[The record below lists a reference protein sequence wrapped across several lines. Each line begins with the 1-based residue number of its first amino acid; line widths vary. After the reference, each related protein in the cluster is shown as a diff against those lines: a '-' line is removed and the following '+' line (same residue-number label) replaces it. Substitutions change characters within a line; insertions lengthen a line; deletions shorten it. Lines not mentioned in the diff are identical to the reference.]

1 VQYWFGDYTLIAD
14 RRELLYGGEP
24 VPVAPQVFD
33 LLEYLIRNRERVISK
48 DELIASVW
56 RGRNVSD
63 AALTT
68 RIHVARAAIADS
80 GTEQRLIKTLPRKGV
95 RFVGVVSVEP
105 KAASPTGMPSAVL
118 GVPSSTSLERPS
130 LAVLAFIQIADA
142 RGWEQIGQQ
151 LADDVS
157 IDLARLRWLR
167 VVSSP
172 IPTQFELG
180 GGVRTSLREAGV
192 RYMLDGSIRP
202 VRERCR
208 VTVRLTE
215 VFSGSILWGASY
227 VSSLSKIV
235 AGDDDVSGGIV
246 HAVMSVIGES
256 ERARALRAKSGNLGT
271 WEAYQCG
278 MWHMSRGDAGMI
290 DTASS
295 YFRQA
300 IDSDPSFASAYS
312 ALAWASLMAASIYS
326 RMSVDEGCE
335 LARPLVHNA
344 ISLDGADP
352 EGVARLAFIEFLRG
366 DVDSAI
372 GEAETAL
379 SFAPGCASALGVKG
393 AALISIGRRAEG
405 REAIGKF
412 LQLSTHDPIRPVRLT
427 QVATS
432 YYLDGNYEH
441 SATTTKR
448 IIRRYPRHPYAYRW
462 LAASLGQLGKI
473 EEATMTLQT
482 LERNW
487 PSSFEMYVAKQPP
500 AYCSAEYKPL
510 LQGLRKAGWKD

>member
-1 VQYWFGDYTLIAD
+1 VQYWFGNFTLIVD
-14 RRELLYGGEP
+14 RRELLCSGEP
-24 VPVAPQVFD
+24 VPIAPQVFD
-33 LLEYLIRNRERVISK
+33 LLEYLIRNRERAIGK
-48 DELIASVW
+48 DELIASIW
-56 RGRNVSD
+56 GGRNVSD

-68 RIHVARAAIADS
+68 RIYVARAAIGDS

-95 RFVGVVSVEP
+95 RFVGVVDVEP
-105 KAASPTGMPSAVL
+105 EAAVPVDMPSWML
-118 GVPSSTSLERPS
+118 GAPSSASLEGPS
-130 LAVLAFIQIADA
+130 LAVLPFVEVGDP
-142 RGWEQIGQQ
+142 RGWEHIGRQ

-172 IPTQFELG
+172 LPAQFEVSDR
-180 GGVRTSLREAGV
+180 VRTRLREAGV
-192 RYMLDGSIRP
+192 RYVLDGSIRP
-202 VRERCR
+202 DGERCR
-208 VTVRLTE
+208 VTVRLTK
-215 VFSGSILWGASY
+215 VFSGSILWGAKY
-227 VSSLSKIV
+227 VSPALKML
-235 AGDDDVSGGIV
+235 AGDDEISASIA
-246 HAVMSVIGES
+246 HAVTSLICEA
-256 ERARALRAKSGNLGT
+256 ERIRALRIKSGNLGA

-278 MWHMSRGDAGMI
+278 MWHMSVGDVSMI
-290 DTASS
+290 NTAFS

-300 IDSDPSFASAYS
+300 IDLDSSFATGYS

-326 RMSVDEGCE
+326 RMSVEEGCE
-335 LARPLVHNA
+335 LARPLVNDA

-352 EGVARLAFIEFLRG
+352 EGAARLALIEFLRG

-372 GEAETAL
+372 EEAEAAL
-379 SFAPGCASALGVKG
+379 SFAPSCASALGVKG
-393 AALISIGRRAEG
+393 AALLSMGRRAEG

-412 LQLSTHDPIRPVRLT
+412 LQLSAHDPIRPVRLT

-432 YYLDGNYEH
+432 YYLDGNYDE
-441 SATTTKR
+441 AARTTKR

-473 EEATMTLQT
+473 DEALMTLQT

-500 AYCSAEYKPL
+500 TYCSAEYKPL